1 MKFIIAVVALSTF
14 QCILGNVIPF
24 PETILEGTEYGDKV
38 QGDLI
43 LTAEQ
48 FDAMYNNST
57 KAGKTGLLSS
67 SYRWPKNSAGY
78 VQVPYTF
85 RASSGFTQSEKNVII
100 SGMQEIQKYTCVR
113 FIQRTSQA
121 DYVEIINDSGC
132 WSYLGRRGGKQS
144 LSLMRNVN
152 GYGCVWKATAMHEL
166 IHALGYTHMQ
176 NRFDRDSYV
185 KVYLENVTPDARHN
199 FDKVNPSYYGN
210 FNTAYDLNSIMH
222 YGRKSFSSNG
232 RDVIVPYDGSK
243 INVIGQAQK
252 LSSGDIARIK
262 NMYQC

>member
-24 PETILEGTEYGDKV
+24 PETIPEGTEYGDKV
-38 QGDLI
+38 QDDLI

-57 KAGKTGLLSS
+57 KAGKTGILSTR
-67 SYRWPKNSAGY
+67 YRWPKNSAGY

-100 SGMQEIQKYTCVR
+100 SGMQEIQTYTCVR
-113 FIQRTSQA
+113 FIQRTNQA

-144 LSLMRNVN
+144 LSLKR
-152 GYGCVWKATAMHEL
+152 YGCVTKGISMHEF
-166 IHALGYTHMQ
+166 IHALGYDHMH
-176 NRFDRDSYV
+176 NRVDRDSYV
-185 KVYLENVTPDARHN
+185 KLYLQNVTPSYRYA

-243 INVIGQAQK
+243 INVIGQRQR

-262 NMYQC
+262 NMYQCSK